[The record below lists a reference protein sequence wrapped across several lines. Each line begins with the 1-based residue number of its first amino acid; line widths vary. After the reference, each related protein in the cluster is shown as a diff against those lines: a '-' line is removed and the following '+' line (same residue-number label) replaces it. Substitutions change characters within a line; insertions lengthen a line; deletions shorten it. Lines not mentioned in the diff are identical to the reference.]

1 MNATITIKNVGKVQS
16 VKDGIVLLNG
26 LSQAQMSEKIVNP
39 NTGMVG
45 MVLNLEKDTV
55 GAVVFGD
62 YTLVQEGDEF
72 QTTGEIMSVEAS
84 EALIGRAVDALGLP
98 IDGKGALEQG
108 TKMPVEK
115 IAAGVM
121 QRQPVSEPIQTGIL
135 AVDAMIPVGKGQR
148 ELIIGD
154 RGTGKTALAIDTIIN
169 QKDNEKRVICIY
181 VAIGQKQARVAQ
193 LMEKLDQHGAM
204 DYTIVMSAPASD
216 SVALQYIAPYSA
228 TAIGEYFLEKG
239 EDVLIIYDDL
249 TKHAWAYR
257 QISLI
262 LERPPGRE
270 AYPGDIFYLHSKLLE
285 RSCRLHD
292 DLGGGSIT
300 SLPVV
305 ETQLSDVSAY
315 IPTNIISITDG
326 QIYFETDLFNAGIRP
341 AIDPGN
347 SVSRV
352 GGAAQIKEMK
362 KVAGKMRLDLA
373 QFKELEAF
381 AQFGSADLDK
391 QTRDRIER
399 GRRIRELLKQPQYEP
414 LPVMQQI
421 ALIYAVNNGFFDNT
435 PLEDIQNEKEKFV
448 MYFETQEN
456 KNYEEIVQEYFGK

>member
-84 EALIGRAVDALGLP
+84 EGLIGRAVDALGLP

-421 ALIYAVNNGFFDNT
+421 ALIYAVNNGFFDDT

>member
-84 EALIGRAVDALGLP
+84 EGLIGRAVDALGLP

-421 ALIYAVNNGFFDNT
+421 ALIYAVNNGFFDDT

-448 MYFETQEN
+448 MYFDTQEN